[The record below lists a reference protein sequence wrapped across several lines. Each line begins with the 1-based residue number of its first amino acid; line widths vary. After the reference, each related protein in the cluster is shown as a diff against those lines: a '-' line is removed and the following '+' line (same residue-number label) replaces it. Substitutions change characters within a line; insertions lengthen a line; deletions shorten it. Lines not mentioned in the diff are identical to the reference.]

1 MKVVYNG
8 QFIAAINGQLI
19 NGQSEFQRGDPLG
32 KKFRNFN
39 FSVSRIGL
47 LKNDLLVHLD
57 QGKQKKFTKIQNF
70 FLFFFGHKG
79 PPFESNRKL
88 LTVI

>member
-1 MKVVYNG
+1 MKVVFNG

-39 FSVSRIGL
+39 LFVSRKDL

-57 QGKQKKFTKIQNF
+57 QGKQKKFTKIQI
-70 FLFFFGHKG
+70 FFFI
-79 PPFESNRKL
+79 FF
-88 LTVI
+88 